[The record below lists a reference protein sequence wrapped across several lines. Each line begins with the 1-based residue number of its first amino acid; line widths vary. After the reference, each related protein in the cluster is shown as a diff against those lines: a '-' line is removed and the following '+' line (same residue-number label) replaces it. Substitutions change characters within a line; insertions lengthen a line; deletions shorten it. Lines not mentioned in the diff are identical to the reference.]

1 MTLVR
6 GGDLFGL
13 VVHLT
18 HFYTI
23 LKLLLVPLVP
33 FTLLV
38 VEIASHIRSR
48 EGGYL
53 YLRMC
58 KSGRYIYHAACDGL
72 DMR

>member
-23 LKLLLVPLVP
+23 LKLLLV
-33 FTLLV
+33 LLV
-38 VEIASHIRSR
+38 TFPILVVKIAF
-48 EGGYL
+48 
-53 YLRMC
+53 
-58 KSGRYIYHAACDGL
+58 
-72 DMR
+72 